1 MQRRRLVEPRR
12 AIFVGAEGDSER
24 AFAGFLQRCCD
35 EAGLHV
41 HLDIRPGTGGDSVS
55 VVEEARRRL
64 EKHPAKREFK
74 HTLVLLDRDRVNQD
88 RAAGRDAP
96 ALAAQSHLEI
106 IYQDPN
112 LEGLLLRLHV
122 GNEQRRVAATRA
134 ETELRRLWPEYRKPP
149 TVDQLKRRF
158 ELPDVQRAAQY
169 DQELRRL
176 LSILGL

>member
-64 EKHPAKREFK
+64 ERHPARREFK

-96 ALAAQSHLEI
+96 ALAARSHLEI
-106 IYQDPN
+106 AYQEPN
-112 LEGLLLRLHV
+112 LEGLLLRLHE
-122 GNEQRRVAATRA
+122 GHAQRRAAATSA
-134 ETELRRLWPEYRKPP
+134 ERELRQVWPEYRKPP
-149 TVDQLKRRF
+149 TVDQLRQRF
-158 ELPDVQRAAQY
+158 VVSDVRRAAQY
-169 DQELRRL
+169 DQELRKL
-176 LSILGL
+176 LNIIGL